1 MRQAMVPE
9 GRIPC
14 PHQVAAVFF
23 TDAPKAIS
31 FVQAVDATAVSKQ
44 TSQVAAVLLTSA
56 ARENRGCVHLGSC

>member
-31 FVQAVDATAVSKQ
+31 FVQAVDATEGSYGGH
-44 TSQVAAVLLTSA
+44 LL
-56 ARENRGCVHLGSC
+56 LP